1 MKHSM
6 TIVAVAAVLSLGL
19 GSAEAGPRK
28 PGKQVAGVINLNQAT
43 AQQLDLLPG
52 VGAKAAARI
61 IEHRHKTPFTRPE
74 ELVQVKG
81 FGKKKF
87 DKLKPHLAVAGPTT
101 LRQLPA
107 AEQATEQGRAAPAP
121 KR

>member
-52 VGAKAAARI
+52 VGAKSRGQRCSDLGAR
-61 IEHRHKTPFTRPE
+61 R
-74 ELVQVKG
+74 
-81 FGKKKF
+81 
-87 DKLKPHLAVAGPTT
+87 
-101 LRQLPA
+101 LRVGEP
-107 AEQATEQGRAAPAP
+107 
-121 KR
+121 